1 MELLEF
7 KHQSEQDQF
16 KLLVEISVDKN
27 LQQEVLMMSQQQRKD
42 QLSRLKS
49 KHESTPMGIFI
60 FICKICHKKYI
71 FKQIFTSSFRI
82 NWWEN
87 IVGVIEYSIL
97 TLHDCIFWM
106 ISDKQKEH
114 DKILSEG
121 VLIKRELC
129 RQRMSSDQKAEA
141 TDKEI
146 HEALMAE
153 LMLAQNCEAE
163 RLLQEFMSKVSQQLF
178 FLFL

>member
-1 MELLEF
+1 
-7 KHQSEQDQF
+7 
-16 KLLVEISVDKN
+16 
-27 LQQEVLMMSQQQRKD
+27 
-42 QLSRLKS
+42 
-49 KHESTPMGIFI
+49 
-60 FICKICHKKYI
+60 
-71 FKQIFTSSFRI
+71 
-82 NWWEN
+82 
-87 IVGVIEYSIL
+87 
-97 TLHDCIFWM
+97 M

-163 RLLQEFMSKVSQQLF
+163 RLLHEFMSKVSQQLF